1 NIVQPDVAHFGAKD
15 YQQAR
20 IIVQMVR
27 DLNMPVQV
35 RVEPTVRE
43 PNGLALSSR
52 NRYLTPEQRA
62 AAPGISK
69 ALQNGRSRAL
79 AGEWDVAR
87 LESALHAELAA
98 IPGAR
103 VDYARIADAQTL
115 QPLARLDRP
124 AVAAVAV
131 FLGTTR
137 LIDNLVISD

>member
-1 NIVQPDVAHFGAKD
+1 
-15 YQQAR
+15 
-20 IIVQMVR
+20 
-27 DLNMPVQV
+27 
-35 RVEPTVRE
+35 
-43 PNGLALSSR
+43 
-52 NRYLTPEQRA
+52 
-62 AAPGISK
+62 
-69 ALQNGRSRAL
+69 
-79 AGEWDVAR
+79 AR